1 MALIAQRDTDQMR
14 RLPALRDFA
23 MILLLTAV
31 VGAVF
36 AGAAYVVSQLLIGM
50 LQ

>member
-1 MALIAQRDTDQMR
+1 MALIAQRDPGLSR
-14 RLPALRDFA
+14 RLPALRAFA
-23 MILLLTAV
+23 MVLLLTAV

-36 AGAAYVVSQLLIGM
+36 AGAAYVVSQQLIGM